1 VTLQTTT
8 CDDVGSCH
16 GMTLASNQKQNQN
29 VIQLFFIL
37 LSLQL
42 TPPCFYY
49 ICSLPFLKPKHIPFA
64 MKALVL
70 EEYNR
75 LVYKDVPDPEIDSN
89 EVLVKVK
96 ACGICGSDVHGL
108 DGSTGRRI
116 PPMIMGHEA
125 SGIIVKTG
133 ANVKI
138 WKSGDR
144 VTFDST
150 IYPLNDWFTL
160 EGMYNLSDNR
170 EVLGVSPG
178 TYNRDGAF
186 AEYIAIPQHILYK
199 LPGNVSF
206 EQAAMVEAVA
216 VALHSI
222 NVAVIKTGD
231 KCVVV
236 GAGMIGV
243 FILKLLQIS
252 GASTIIAI
260 DTNPK
265 RLEYAEKAG
274 ADHTFLSTEENLV
287 EKISDLTNLR
297 GADIS
302 FEAVG
307 KSEPVNMAID
317 ILRKGGKTVLVGNV
331 SPKVDFPLQKVVTRE
346 LKVLGSCAI
355 RGEYEVV
362 LNLLETGKISVD
374 DQISVV
380 APLSDGALWFDKLY
394 KKGEDLNKVLLVP

>member
-1 VTLQTTT
+1 
-8 CDDVGSCH
+8 
-16 GMTLASNQKQNQN
+16 
-29 VIQLFFIL
+29 
-37 LSLQL
+37 
-42 TPPCFYY
+42 
-49 ICSLPFLKPKHIPFA
+49 

-70 EEYNR
+70 EKYNE
-75 LVYKDVPDPEIDSN
+75 LVYKDVPDPGIQSN
-89 EVLVKVK
+89 EVLVKVM

-116 PPMIMGHEA
+116 PPIIMGHEA

-133 ANVKI
+133 TDVKD

-150 IYPLNDWFTL
+150 VYSLNDWYTL

-178 TYNRDGAF
+178 SYKRDGAF

-199 LPGNVSF
+199 IPDNVTF
-206 EQAAMVEAVA
+206 EQAAMTEAVA

-222 NVAVIKTGD
+222 NVAGIKTGD

-236 GAGMIGV
+236 GAGMIGI
-243 FILKLLQIS
+243 FILKLLKLT
-252 GASTIIAI
+252 GASAIIAI
-260 DTNPK
+260 DINQK
-265 RLEYAEKAG
+265 RLEQAEKDG
-274 ADHTFLSTEENLV
+274 ADRTFLSAEENLT
-287 EKISDLTNLR
+287 EKIYGLTSGR

-307 KSEPVNMAID
+307 KTESVNIAID
-317 ILRKGGKTVLVGNV
+317 ILRKGGKTVLVGNI
-331 SPKVDFPLQKVVTRE
+331 SPRIDFPLQKVVTRE

-355 RGEYEVV
+355 RGEYETV
-362 LNLLETGKISVD
+362 LNLMEKGKISVN
-374 DQISVV
+374 DQISAV
-380 APLSDGALWFDKLY
+380 APLSEGADWFDKLY
-394 KKGEDLNKVLLVP
+394 RKEGDLNKVILVP

>member
-1 VTLQTTT
+1 
-8 CDDVGSCH
+8 
-16 GMTLASNQKQNQN
+16 
-29 VIQLFFIL
+29 
-37 LSLQL
+37 
-42 TPPCFYY
+42 
-49 ICSLPFLKPKHIPFA
+49 

-70 EEYNR
+70 EEYNK
-75 LVYKDVPDPEIDSN
+75 LVYKDVPDPVILDN

-125 SGIIVKTG
+125 SGVIVNTG
-133 ANVKI
+133 TDVKG

-150 IYPLNDWFTL
+150 VYPLDDWYTI

-178 TYNRDGAF
+178 TYKRDGAF
-186 AEYIAIPQHILYK
+186 AEFIAVPQHILYK
-199 LPGNVSF
+199 IPEKVTF

-222 NVAVIKTGD
+222 NISGTKTGD

-236 GAGMIGV
+236 GAGMIGI
-243 FILKLLQIS
+243 FILKLLKIS
-252 GASTIIAI
+252 GASKIIVI
-260 DTNPK
+260 DIDSK
-265 RLEYAEKAG
+265 RLNRATKAG
-274 ADHTFLSTEENLV
+274 ADHTFISTEKNLG
-287 EKISDLTNLR
+287 EKIMALTNNR
-297 GADIS
+297 GADVS

-307 KSEPVNMAID
+307 KSESVNIAID
-317 ILRKGGKTVLVGNV
+317 ILRKGGKAVLVGNV
-331 SPKVDFPLQKVVTRE
+331 SSKVDFPLQKVVTRE

-362 LNLLETGKISVD
+362 LSLMEAGKICVD
-374 DQISVV
+374 DQISAV
-380 APLSDGALWFDKLY
+380 APLSEGAIWFNKLY
-394 KKGEDLNKVLLVP
+394 RKEEVLNKIILVP

>member
-1 VTLQTTT
+1 
-8 CDDVGSCH
+8 
-16 GMTLASNQKQNQN
+16 
-29 VIQLFFIL
+29 
-37 LSLQL
+37 
-42 TPPCFYY
+42 
-49 ICSLPFLKPKHIPFA
+49 

-70 EEYNR
+70 EEYNK
-75 LVYKDVPDPEIDSN
+75 LVFKDVPDPVIKSN
-89 EVLVKVK
+89 EVLVKVM

-108 DGSTGRRI
+108 NGSTGRRI

-125 SGIIVKTG
+125 SGKIVETGSDVTDWKTG
-133 ANVKI
+133 DN
-138 WKSGDR
+138 

-150 IYPLNDWFTL
+150 VYLLNDWFTL

-178 TYNRDGAF
+178 TYKRDGAF
-186 AEYIAIPQHILYK
+186 AEFIAIPQHILYK
-199 LPGNVSF
+199 IPENVTF

-222 NVAVIKTGD
+222 NISGIKTGD

-236 GAGMIGV
+236 GVGMIGI
-243 FILKLLQIS
+243 FILKLLKLS
-252 GASTIIAI
+252 GASKIIAI
-260 DTNPK
+260 DIDPK
-265 RLEYAEKAG
+265 RLDQAFKAG
-274 ADHTFLSTEENLV
+274 ADHTFLSTEENLD
-287 EKISDLTNLR
+287 EKVKALTVNR

-307 KSEPVNMAID
+307 KSESVEIAID

-331 SPKVDFPLQKVVTRE
+331 SPKIDFPLQKVVTRE

-362 LNLLETGKISVD
+362 LNLLETEKISVD
-374 DQISVV
+374 DQISAV
-380 APLSDGALWFDKLY
+380 APLAEGALWFNRLY
-394 KKGEDLNKVLLVP
+394 RKEDGLNKVILIP

>member
-1 VTLQTTT
+1 
-8 CDDVGSCH
+8 
-16 GMTLASNQKQNQN
+16 
-29 VIQLFFIL
+29 
-37 LSLQL
+37 
-42 TPPCFYY
+42 
-49 ICSLPFLKPKHIPFA
+49 

-70 EEYNR
+70 EEYNK
-75 LVYKDVPDPEIDSN
+75 LVYKDVPDPVLHGD

-125 SGIIVKTG
+125 SGVIVKTG
-133 ANVKI
+133 ADVKN

-150 IYPLNDWFTL
+150 VYPLNDWFTL

-178 TYNRDGAF
+178 SYKRDGAF
-186 AEYIAIPQHILYK
+186 AEFIAIPQHILYK
-199 LPGNVSF
+199 IPENVSF

-222 NVAVIKTGD
+222 NISGIKTGD
-231 KCVVV
+231 RCVVV
-236 GAGMIGV
+236 GTGMIGT
-243 FILKLLQIS
+243 FILKLLRLS
-252 GASTIIAI
+252 GASKIFAI
-260 DTNPK
+260 DINQN
-265 RLEYAEKAG
+265 RLEKAKKNG
-274 ADHTFLSTEENLV
+274 ADHTFLSSEPDLV
-287 EKISDLTNLR
+287 EKIALLTNDR

-307 KSEPVNMAID
+307 RSESVNTSID
-317 ILRKGGKTVLVGNV
+317 ILRKGGTAVLVGNV
-331 SPKVDFPLQKVVTRE
+331 SSKVDFPLQKVVTRE

-374 DQISVV
+374 DQISAV
-380 APLSDGALWFDKLY
+380 APLSEGAIWFEKLY
-394 KKGEDLNKVLLVP
+394 KKILKA